1 MKKLY
6 ILRHGQTL
14 FNQKEMVQGQCDS
27 RLTDLG
33 IRQSD
38 AAGQYFKDQN
48 IRFDSVYTSDLPRTE
63 ETLEQFYTGPHE
75 RRKGFRERSYGVYEG
90 DSNLSLINIMANAK
104 NAYGVLG
111 IETDDS
117 LVKRMK
123 ETLEE
128 VMDQPGNDTVLVVSH
143 GDIMRTF
150 ADWVDEKKMSEYGFM
165 PNCAIFEYDYDEKTK
180 TFDLIGVIDQHV
192 ADMKAE
198 TPWKNFK
205 KNEE

>member
-63 ETLEQFYTGPHE
+63 ETLEQFYTGPHK
-75 RRKGFRERSYGVYEG
+75 RRKGFRERSYGVYDG

-128 VMDQPGNDTVLVVSH
+128 V
-143 GDIMRTF
+143 
-150 ADWVDEKKMSEYGFM
+150 
-165 PNCAIFEYDYDEKTK
+165 
-180 TFDLIGVIDQHV
+180 
-192 ADMKAE
+192 
-198 TPWKNFK
+198 
-205 KNEE
+205 